1 MPRMY
6 KESNNLIAIKIQFE
20 NGQYSQVNDQQVP
33 RLKKK
38 KTPLVTP
45 LLLVKQIKTTMSQ
58 PLTHVKM
65 SVMSLSLER
74 HKRAGDSTGVGKECL
89 HTLGGSVS

>member
-38 KTPLVTP
+38 KKNT
-45 LLLVKQIKTTMSQ
+45 
-58 PLTHVKM
+58 
-65 SVMSLSLER
+65 LSN
-74 HKRAGDSTGVGKECL
+74 
-89 HTLGGSVS
+89 TLIISETNQNYNESASYTC

>member
-20 NGQYSQVNDQQVP
+20 NRQYSQVNDQQVP

-38 KTPLVTP
+38 NT
-45 LLLVKQIKTTMSQ
+45 
-58 PLTHVKM
+58 
-65 SVMSLSLER
+65 LSNALIISETNQNYNEP
-74 HKRAGDSTGVGKECL
+74 ASYTC
-89 HTLGGSVS
+89 